1 MQLVGVGGIEWIIII
16 VIFLGLMFGSKKL
29 PEIARGLSRI
39 TTEYQKARVQVGSEI
54 EKAKSQDI
62 YVNKNVDREKLE
74 DISDI
79 LGIDYSD
86 KKDDELRLAID
97 SEIRKTET

>member
-29 PEIARGLSRI
+29 PQIARSLGRI
-39 TTEYQKARVQVGSEI
+39 TTEYEKARVQVSSEI
-54 EKAKSQDI
+54 EMAKSQDI

-97 SEIRKTET
+97 SEIRKTEK

>member
-1 MQLVGVGGIEWIIII
+1 M
-16 VIFLGLMFGSKKL
+16 
-29 PEIARGLSRI
+29 
-39 TTEYQKARVQVGSEI
+39 
-54 EKAKSQDI
+54 AKSQDI

-97 SEIRKTET
+97 SEIRKTEK